1 MVSSFAVKDEKD
13 LLLDAVQLWRFELI
27 LDLSFWDN
35 VLAVLPA
42 LTSHY

>member
-1 MVSSFAVKDEKD
+1 MASSFAVKDEKD
-13 LLLDAVQLWRFELI
+13 LLLDSVQLWGFELI
-27 LDLSFWDN
+27 VDFSFLDN